1 MTETKLMIESRAVAK
16 VSRKPELRHT
26 GSGFP
31 VCRFTVATDEGPA
44 KSPVIM
50 PVYAFG
56 GPEEVKRRLA
66 LRCGRLRVGEL
77 VEVRGHERQ
86 ALRQTKGA
94 VAKRWRENTLEAI
107 EMEVLGA
114 DGQPLQRSEEDERQL
129 RGLVVHCE
137 RSPYEVY
144 VGRGHDPFTGQRG
157 EWGNKYS
164 HRPSKYEVVYVAT
177 AEEAVACYKA
187 ELWERIKS
195 GELSLERLATLA
207 GKTLG
212 CWCFSSCCHGEVL
225 ASASVWAVDEL
236 ARRRAAR

>member
-1 MTETKLMIESRAVAK
+1 MAETEMMIETRAVAK
-16 VSRKPELRHT
+16 VSRKPELGHA

-31 VCRFTVATDEGPA
+31 MCRFTVATGEGAA

-50 PVYAFG
+50 PVYVFG
-56 GPEEVKRRLA
+56 GPEESKRKLA

-77 VEVRGHERQ
+77 VEVKGRERQ
-86 ALRQTKGA
+86 ALRQTKGEN
-94 VAKRWRENTLEAI
+94 AKRWRENTLEAI
-107 EMEVLGA
+107 GMEVLGA
-114 DGQPLQRSEEDERQL
+114 DGQPLRRSEEDERQL

-144 VGRGHDPFTGQRG
+144 VGRGSDPFTGERG
-157 EWGNKYS
+157 EWGNRYS
-164 HRPSKYEVVYVAT
+164 HRPSKFEVVYVAT
-177 AEEAVACYKA
+177 PEEAVARYKA
-187 ELWERIKS
+187 ELWERIRT

-225 ASASVWAVDEL
+225 ARASVWAAGEL
-236 ARRRAAR
+236 ARRRAAC